1 MAKRKLKK
9 NIGKKFISFIFYFCG
24 ILFIC
29 AGIIMQYSLNNSVLK
44 SVNDVKNDNLNKS
57 ISSKELVDTF
67 QQLNKKNMNPV
78 MYSNFVDAI
87 NNSKYFPTS
96 FIGKLVH
103 YGPDCPECG
112 GHLGCNGQDAR
123 NGNIYYNDKEFGK
136 IRIVAMSASVP
147 CGSIIKINVA
157 AYDKDGMYAIVLDRG
172 VSGPMVDLLKTS
184 SRARSP
190 VSTVNGVTFDIVR
203 YGY

>member
-9 NIGKKFISFIFYFCG
+9 NIGKKIISGLFYTSG

-29 AGIIMQYSLNNSVLK
+29 AGIIMSISLDNSVLRDTDK
-44 SVNDVKNDNLNKS
+44 VTNKNLEKS

-67 QQLNKKNMNPV
+67 QQLDKRAIEPV
-78 MYSNFVDAI
+78 MYNDFVDAI
-87 NNSKYFPTS
+87 NNSKYYPTS
-96 FIGKLVH
+96 FVGKLVH

-123 NGNIYYNDKEFGK
+123 NGNIYYNDPEYGK
-136 IRIVAMSASVP
+136 VRIVAMSASVP
-147 CGSIIKINVA
+147 CGSMIKINVD

-184 SRARSP
+184 SRAASVGTR
-190 VSTVNGVTFDIVR
+190 NGVIFDIVR